1 MEANSERTL
10 KITVSDLTITG
21 LYYADGVKLNGIVSA
36 YRDARRKEP
45 KIAATDHAKGP
56 TRRASRLRLFTEGTP
71 VGPGTSDYFAH
82 ALSALLTRSP
92 NINLQLI
99 LGLLG
104 DEDTRLRKIAYS
116 AAGMVTLDRAKV
128 ISRLKSIVRG
138 VPADSDRFDAAEA
151 LASQGTQGRAELM
164 NLARFSSRP
173 SRAAAV
179 ASLVSNGDCTSPFL
193 LLAVA
198 DSDFH
203 VRRAGLTALLSKNW
217 NTSFKC
223 LAPLVADRKLEPDL
237 RKRILYSLSPNQT
250 REGKVS
256 TKEQD
261 INDIFEALRP
271 ILSDRHSTLYESAWE
286 VLKDILLG
294 HKANNTAIL
303 EIADKRLREG
313 LTNKDKNLVCTL
325 VFLEPTILSRET
337 ALLER
342 MISYIG
348 HEKFRDCVTSALLNV
363 NFDKPNTAR
372 LRPTIVAQLLPLT
385 YLSKNELRLV
395 NKSIPESLFAQQWRH
410 LAASK
415 TGTSRLGIYR
425 IAAERELAV
434 DKAAAL
440 FINVLSGKT
449 DGLGVKKKDQ
459 YSDNYEI
466 RYQYMPA
473 AVEALLSMSERGEAI
488 LGEFLRGER
497 GPALA
502 RITIGFVIIQVGSEI
517 SAEARQKFAPGFRQD
532 LAAAAIRDKDPEVR
546 AYALSALRLVMN
558 REELIRTVR
567 PLFRDPN
574 KDVIY
579 EICDLIVQKNSSDFS
594 MGLSKEDGETIMGT
608 LLANSDPY
616 VRGKAAAVLVKVAN
630 RVSPEFINRTLE
642 RLLLDEEQQPREEA
656 LRVLGDLKP
665 ASASSLARVPKT
677 GQADRVLIG
686 GLAAGIVSLG
696 PDGKALLPDLLT
708 LQNRFP
714 HAVPLIEALGAVA
727 NEDPTIT
734 SILIEQ
740 LRSDDEGVRN
750 AALNALSARHFF
762 VSGSETY
769 LAALIEEKTP
779 THLETYLGN
788 ILEKIRPYSGPVPLS
803 GRVENFPQFPWP
815 PPPWSFKEIVPKNLL
830 GAQNVDLS

>member
-1 MEANSERTL
+1 
-10 KITVSDLTITG
+10 V
-21 LYYADGVKLNGIVSA
+21 
-36 YRDARRKEP
+36 
-45 KIAATDHAKGP
+45 AT
-56 TRRASRLRLFTEGTP
+56 
-71 VGPGTSDYFAH
+71 
-82 ALSALLTRSP
+82 
-92 NINLQLI
+92 
-99 LGLLG
+99 
-104 DEDTRLRKIAYS
+104 
-116 AAGMVTLDRAKV
+116 
-128 ISRLKSIVRG
+128 
-138 VPADSDRFDAAEA
+138 
-151 LASQGTQGRAELM
+151 
-164 NLARFSSRP
+164 FS
-173 SRAAAV
+173 
-179 ASLVSNGDCTSPFL
+179 G
-193 LLAVA
+193 
-198 DSDFH
+198 
-203 VRRAGLTALLSKNW
+203 
-217 NTSFKC
+217 
-223 LAPLVADRKLEPDL
+223 
-237 RKRILYSLSPNQT
+237 
-250 REGKVS
+250 
-256 TKEQD
+256 EQD
-261 INDIFEALRP
+261 R
-271 ILSDRHSTLYESAWE
+271 
-286 VLKDILLG
+286 
-294 HKANNTAIL
+294 
-303 EIADKRLREG
+303 
-313 LTNKDKNLVCTL
+313 
-325 VFLEPTILSRET
+325 
-337 ALLER
+337 
-342 MISYIG
+342 
-348 HEKFRDCVTSALLNV
+348 
-363 NFDKPNTAR
+363 
-372 LRPTIVAQLLPLT
+372 
-385 YLSKNELRLV
+385 
-395 NKSIPESLFAQQWRH
+395 
-410 LAASK
+410 
-415 TGTSRLGIYR
+415 TSRLGIYR

-434 DKAAAL
+434 DEAAAL

-473 AVEALLSMSERGEAI
+473 AVKALLSMGERGEAI

-574 KDVIY
+574 KDVID
-579 EICDLIVQKNSSDFS
+579 EICDLIVQKDSSDFS

-665 ASASSLARVPKT
+665 ASASSLARVLKT

-830 GAQNVDLS
+830 GAQNVDLSRVADRLATALRAASPDYDYGLFEIPGGFVLLARLERITPDGTRLPGRGGWSEDPIVATSLEDYLIDLFFSPPGYYRVVAFAITNEEPIKPAPEAELPRFGEGAKSLPDRIAQLPFSDRQAYALIYTFKRYDGAKMVLNYQGSPSGLSHLVASGIWGALGRPSEANGVPATDPRIYCAAAAVRVSRKAGITSFAKRSRSGAGRRAGCRAGWRK